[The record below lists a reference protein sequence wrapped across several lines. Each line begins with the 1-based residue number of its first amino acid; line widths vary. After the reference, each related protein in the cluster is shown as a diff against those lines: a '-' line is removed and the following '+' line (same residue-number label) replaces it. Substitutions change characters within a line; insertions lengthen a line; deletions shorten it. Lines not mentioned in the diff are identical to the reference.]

1 MERFGIWDLVFGYIG
16 NRLRRLL
23 RKPDIDF
30 VTRSLAIGGNTE
42 VPKEFTVVDLTSLP
56 EGKSPDLVSV
66 DLTVDCINQYCL
78 DHRKVFA
85 HCRVG
90 RGRAPL
96 ISICYL
102 IKYAGMEVYVAI
114 RRVKRRRPFT
124 YLNKE
129 QLKFARDYWRYINV
143 NA

>member
-1 MERFGIWDLVFGYIG
+1 MERFDIWDLVFGYVG

-56 EGKSPDLVSV
+56 EEKSPDLGLV
-66 DLTVDCINQYCL
+66 DLIVDRINQYCL

-102 IKYAGMEVYVAI
+102 IKYAGMEADVAI
-114 RRVKRRRPFT
+114 RRVRRRRPFT

-129 QLKFARDYWRYINV
+129 QLNFARDYWWYISV